1 MAIRMRYGT
10 TADTKKKSS
19 EAPAGAKTSY
29 GTFTLNTSRTTVD
42 IGFKPKYLTV
52 MAGSGPSA
60 ISTYNADISET
71 QARYSGSSTSTTT
84 YTMASSTDNYR
95 LKEVL
100 DTGFTVNGRA
110 SSVTSTAY
118 YYAIG
123 E

>member
-1 MAIRMRYGT
+1 MSALAVRYGT
-10 TADTKKKSS
+10 KAGIKKTATGPRTAS
-19 EAPAGAKTSY
+19 
-29 GTFTLNTSRTTVD
+29 GTFELNTSATTVD

-52 MAGSGPSA
+52 IAGSGPSA